1 MCLSSTKFTKGFI
14 KRHDKTGDSL
24 SRKMRADIQLAGKYL
39 ADNHIHSPFAFALD
53 LRLANLTE
61 VSVTPNHPFVNLIL
75 FGSKQTP
82 YLVSLHNNPAL
93 YKKHSFLHS
102 K

>member
-1 MCLSSTKFTKGFI
+1 M
-14 KRHDKTGDSL
+14 RHDKTGDSL
-24 SRKMRADIQLAGKYL
+24 SRNMRADIQLAGKYL

-53 LRLANLTE
+53 LRQANLAK

-82 YLVSLHNNPAL
+82 CLASLHDNPAL
-93 YKKHSFLHS
+93 YKKHLFYHS
-102 K
+102 KEVYQA